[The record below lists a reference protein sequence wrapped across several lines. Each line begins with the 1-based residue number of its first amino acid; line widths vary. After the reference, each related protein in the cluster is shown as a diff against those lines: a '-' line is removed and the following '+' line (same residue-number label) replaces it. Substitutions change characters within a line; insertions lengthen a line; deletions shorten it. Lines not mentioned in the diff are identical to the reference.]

1 VHTSFK
7 QDVAAT
13 GRLSSK
19 DPNLQNIPI
28 RTETGRQIRSAFIP
42 GPAGWKLL
50 TADYSQIELRVL
62 AHFSGDEALR
72 RAFAVNQ
79 DIHTLVASE
88 VYGVPLDAVTR
99 EQRRSAKAI
108 NFGIIYGQSA
118 FGLAAALDI
127 DQDEAAKFIDAY
139 FARYP
144 GVEAFMNATL
154 DECRKLG
161 YVATISGRR
170 RPVTGVRSAERR
182 GTSRQ
187 KILPERIAINTVIQ
201 GSAADLIKQAM
212 ILVHRRLMRE
222 QLDAKL
228 LLQIHDE
235 LIFEAPEGELSQ
247 LAQLVTEE
255 MQAAGTEIS
264 VPLVVDVKTGDN
276 WAECELWG

>member
-1 VHTSFK
+1 
-7 QDVAAT
+7 VAAT

-42 GPAGWKLL
+42 GHEGWKLL

-62 AHFSGDEALR
+62 AHFSGDDALR
-72 RAFAVNQ
+72 SAFAGNQ

-88 VYGVPLDAVTR
+88 VYGVPLADVTR

-118 FGLAAALDI
+118 YGLAAALDI

-144 GVEAFMNATL
+144 GVETFMDVTL
-154 DECRKLG
+154 NECRTRG
-161 YVATISGRR
+161 YVETISGRR
-170 RPVTGVRSAERR
+170 RPVEGVRSAERR
-182 GTSRQ
+182 SKSRQ

-201 GSAADLIKQAM
+201 GSAADLIKKAM
-212 ILVHRRLMRE
+212 ILVYRRLQNE
-222 QLDAKL
+222 NLAAKM

-235 LIFEAPEGELSQ
+235 LIFEAPAAELSS
-247 LAQLVTEE
+247 LAQLVNEE
-255 MQAAGTEIS
+255 MLAAGAELT
-264 VPLVVDVKTGDN
+264 VPLVVEVKTGAN
-276 WAECELWG
+276 WAECELWE